1 MQIEGI
7 GPAKAKAL
15 LKTLKTVT
23 AVREATQEQLAAVP
37 GISRE
42 NAKAVYTYYHGETA
56 AK

>member
-37 GISRE
+37 GISWE
-42 NAKAVYTYYHGETA
+42 NAKAVYAYYHGETA